1 MIRSF
6 IALELKEKGTIENI
20 SSFATRLKKNQTNL
34 KLVKPENLHM
44 TVKFLGNISESLAP
58 KIYDILKTEINEK
71 FFQDKEFKYYLKGV
85 GQFNRFSVIWVKLVG
100 DISFLQTIKDSIE
113 DLLNTRLT
121 VDRDKRTQFKP
132 HLTIGRLRK
141 EKINYKTFDIFKK
154 LINENKNKEFGDF
167 NISQIKLKK
176 SVLTSQGPHYSDLE
190 FL

>member
-154 LINENKNKEFGDF
+154 LINENKNKEFGEF

>member
-154 LINENKNKEFGDF
+154 LINENKNKEFGEF

-176 SVLTSQGPHYSDLE
+176 SVPTSQGPHYSDLE